1 MKLYFDIGNTS
12 IKMNY
17 KLGEE
22 EFYISFKTKND
33 FSPDSLFSFLPEE
46 VKTSKVESAWIS
58 SVVPNQLGTI
68 ERMIEKYFGIKPN
81 IIKFPVKTGINFK
94 ATNPKAI
101 GSDVIS
107 LSAFVADKSENGIIV
122 NLGTATTITHIKN
135 KTMLGTIFA
144 PGIAIGA
151 ESLIKNASK
160 LHEINMNLINKTL
173 GNNTE
178 ECLSIGILKGHI
190 HMIRGFIREIDSDA
204 DVFISGG
211 NSKLVKD
218 MVAATYVK
226 EATIEGIKVIEKFN
240 EK

>member
-1 MKLYFDIGNTS
+1 
-12 IKMNY
+12 
-17 KLGEE
+17 
-22 EFYISFKTKND
+22 
-33 FSPDSLFSFLPEE
+33 
-46 VKTSKVESAWIS
+46 
-58 SVVPNQLGTI
+58 
-68 ERMIEKYFGIKPN
+68 MIEKYFGIKPN

-101 GSDVIS
+101 GSDIIS
-107 LSAFVADKSENGIIV
+107 LSAFVADKTENGIIV
-122 NLGTATTITHIKN
+122 NLGTATTITHIK
-135 KTMLGTIFA
+135 KKMMLGTIFA

-218 MVAATYVK
+218 MIAATYVK
-226 EATIEGIKVIEKFN
+226 EATIEGIKVIERFN
-240 EK
+240 EKQPQR